1 MVLINQDEAL
11 AFVETFFLFTM
22 ELAVS
27 FRGQGHGNAW
37 DDVIYP
43 GMKKAIICAL
53 LSTQDVIEYRK
64 VPPSC
69 LLILYIGVGYLAV
82 IITVNWV

>member
-1 MVLINQDEAL
+1 
-11 AFVETFFLFTM
+11 
-22 ELAVS
+22 
-27 FRGQGHGNAW
+27 
-37 DDVIYP
+37 
-43 GMKKAIICAL
+43 MKKAIICAL